1 MCFSQ
6 TQHFKRLKLR
16 THLLRS
22 MPSFAGGSPLSCP
35 PVTRI
40 SIGNATG
47 IINARCLQP
56 VPVSMSGL
64 APCDCDC
71 RIGSDDLFRR
81 TSPPGLNATKS
92 RERFHPRTVSSP
104 SLLRRSSV
112 LGRTQLLSPSFS
124 NARQR
129 KHFART
135 RECSRVRCQREGFTC
150 LIGGTLRSGAVGP
163 AFPSGHYVKA
173 PAAALFPPFA

>member
-6 TQHFKRLKLR
+6 TQRSRRLKLR
-16 THLLRS
+16 THLLS
-22 MPSFAGGSPLSCP
+22 STPSVAGQSPLRCP

-40 SIGNATG
+40 SVGNATG
-47 IINARCLQP
+47 IRKLPTACACAC
-56 VPVSMSGL
+56 VCVC
-64 APCDCDC
+64 ACACDC
-71 RIGSDDLFRR
+71 RIGRDDLPRQ

-135 RECSRVRCQREGFTC
+135 RECSGVRCQREGFTC

-173 PAAALFPPFA
+173 PAAALFRPFA

>member
-1 MCFSQ
+1 MF
-6 TQHFKRLKLR
+6 F
-16 THLLRS
+16 
-22 MPSFAGGSPLSCP
+22 P
-35 PVTRI
+35 
-40 SIGNATG
+40 NATLQAAE
-47 IINARCLQP
+47 IAHTFVALNAVICRRIAVELSSCHPNQCRQ
-56 VPVSMSGL
+56 
-64 APCDCDC
+64 CDRNYQRPLPTACACVCACDC
-71 RIGSDDLFRR
+71 RIGRDDLPRR
-81 TSPPGLNATKS
+81 TSSPGLNATKS

-163 AFPSGHYVKA
+163 AFPSGHCVKA

>member
-1 MCFSQ
+1 MF
-6 TQHFKRLKLR
+6 F
-16 THLLRS
+16 
-22 MPSFAGGSPLSCP
+22 P
-35 PVTRI
+35 
-40 SIGNATG
+40 NATLPAAE
-47 IINARCLQP
+47 IAHTFVKLDA
-56 VPVSMSGL
+56 VSCRAITVALSPCHPNQCRQCDRNYQRKL
-64 APCDCDC
+64 PTACACVCVCACACDCP
-71 RIGSDDLFRR
+71 IGRDDLPRQ

-92 RERFHPRTVSSP
+92 RERFHPRTVSSL

-163 AFPSGHYVKA
+163 ASPSGHYVEA